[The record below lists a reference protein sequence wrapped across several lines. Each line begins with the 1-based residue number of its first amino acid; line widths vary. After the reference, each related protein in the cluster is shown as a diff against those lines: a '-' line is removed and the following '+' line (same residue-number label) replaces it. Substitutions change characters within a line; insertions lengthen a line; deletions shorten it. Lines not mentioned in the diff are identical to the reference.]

1 MRRVIETE
9 FKQKPKKTDVI
20 NTEDY
25 NNNEDR
31 KDDNT
36 MKPYVNDN
44 RNKSHGNNDDGIKVI
59 GDVIDAEEVKNVS

>member
-25 NNNEDR
+25 NNKEDR
-31 KDDNT
+31 KVDNT
-36 MKPYVNDN
+36 MKPIVNDN
-44 RNKSHGNNDDGIKVI
+44 RNKSAGNNVDGIKVI
-59 GDVIDAEEVKNVS
+59 GEVIDAEEVKNVS

>member
-1 MRRVIETE
+1 MRRVIKTG

-25 NNNEDR
+25 NKKEDR

-36 MKPYVNDN
+36 IKPIVNDN
-44 RNKSHGNNDDGIKVI
+44 RNNSDGNSDDGIKVF
-59 GDVIDAEEVKNVS
+59 GKVIDAEEVKNVS